1 MGPFY
6 IFLHLSLTTQS
17 QWLSLILI
25 HFTDLLLAHFL
36 TLSHLPLSFIQLFLG
51 FNFEPATM
59 PGTEDAKATKTGI
72 SYSHSLESNR
82 ERTDSY
88 NRGCEGYG
96 SHVLGGLPNPILGV
110 QQSIS

>member
-1 MGPFY
+1 
-6 IFLHLSLTTQS
+6 
-17 QWLSLILI
+17 
-25 HFTDLLLAHFL
+25 
-36 TLSHLPLSFIQLFLG
+36 
-51 FNFEPATM
+51 M
-59 PGTEDAKATKTGI
+59 PGTEDAKVTKTGI

-96 SHVLGGLPNPILGV
+96 SQVLGGLPNPILGV